1 MKVLSLSVEQVESI
15 MRRLDFM
22 KVEAGDISRF
32 TSMTQAEYMLDR
44 DRRRSLERLVENV
57 VNASID
63 VVKIVLSAGDL
74 PIPDTYR
81 DLMLQ
86 AGMAGFIEGGLAER
100 LAEMTRLRNI
110 LAHQY
115 LDIRWV
121 GLRAF
126 VDEAP
131 TLVKEFIRSIEDLLN
146 EAGGS
151 R

>member
-1 MKVLSLSVEQVESI
+1 MLSLSVEQVESI

-22 KVEAGDISRF
+22 RVEAGDISRF
-32 TSMTQAEYMLDR
+32 TGMTQTEYTLDR

-63 VVKIVLSAGDL
+63 IVKIVLSAGDL

-86 AGMAGFIEGGLAER
+86 AGMAGFIEAGLAER

-115 LDIRWV
+115 LDIRWT

-126 VDEAP
+126 IDEAP
-131 TLVKEFIRSIEDLLN
+131 ELIREFIRSIEGLLSD
-146 EAGGS
+146 ASSS